1 MGLSTIMSSMGLS
14 GYAIAGMLIF
24 LAVFT
29 SLMVRLW
36 LQARKGGL
44 EEVGRLPLEEGR
56 PLAAPGSPVPP
67 AGSTG
72 SSAHGAAKSEEG
84 R

>member
-1 MGLSTIMSSMGLS
+1 MGLSTIMGLAGLS
-14 GYAIAGMLIF
+14 GYAIAGMLLF
-24 LAVFT
+24 LAVFA

-56 PLAAPGSPVPP
+56 PVDAAAPPVPR
-67 AGSTG
+67 AR
-72 SSAHGAAKSEEG
+72 GAATSEEQ

>member
-1 MGLSTIMSSMGLS
+1 MSLTTIMSHAGLS

-24 LAVFT
+24 LAVFI

-56 PLAAPGSPVPP
+56 PVAAPGSLVPP
-67 AGSTG
+67 
-72 SSAHGAAKSEEG
+72 AHGAAKNEEG